1 MAVMLTQKVE
11 ERAKARGISEF
22 TDGHGNTR
30 SIPGLLDRYTI
41 GGNFADA
48 ESIAREWVA
57 DSVESGNFEEGFTLD
72 TLREKG
78 FQRFKSWGI
87 GAMGHSQ
94 ASPISPS
101 ETHTAFRFHVEDK
114 VPYPTLT
121 RRAQFYIDHEWFR
134 EAGEEL
140 PAHKDNPPQGGNYPF
155 EMTSGHNC

>member
-1 MAVMLTQKVE
+1 
-11 ERAKARGISEF
+11 
-22 TDGHGNTR
+22 
-30 SIPGLLDRYTI
+30 
-41 GGNFADA
+41 
-48 ESIAREWVA
+48 VA
-57 DSVESGNFEEGFTLD
+57 DSTEAGNFEPGFTLD

-101 ETHTAFRFHVEDK
+101 ETHTAFRFHVENK
-114 VPYPTLT
+114 IPYPTLT

-140 PAHKDNPPQGGNYPF
+140 PAHKDNPPQGGDYPF
-155 EMTSGHNC
+155 EMTSGHNRWSIHSMNIVQQGAAGDPSRPAPPGDEQRRCRAPGN